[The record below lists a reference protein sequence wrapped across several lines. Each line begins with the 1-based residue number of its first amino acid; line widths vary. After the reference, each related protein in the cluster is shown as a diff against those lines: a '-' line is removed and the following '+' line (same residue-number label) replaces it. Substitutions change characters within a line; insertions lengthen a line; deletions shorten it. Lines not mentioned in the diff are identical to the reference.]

1 MIKFVFVVKV
11 DALPGQFA
19 VDVFVEVFEL
29 LNDASQ
35 TEGELFRNIRRLL
48 ILVKHGVD
56 AVKEILDIFFFGCKF
71 FLYDFHLLLFWRSD
85 LLFPLNWNGIEI
97 IEFRQVLEDH
107 LPFVLRMDVND

>member
-35 TEGELFRNIRRLL
+35 TEGELFGNIRRLL
-48 ILVKHGVD
+48 VLVKHGVD